1 MATATDPLTQ
11 RLRARLTKLSIP
23 GRYRLLVHGVLW
35 AALLV
40 VLAPLVLAAIYST
53 QSASEIYQITN
64 LLPGTQPLDNY
75 TTVLFEYNFAQ
86 YMLNSLVMTT
96 VVIVGKLT
104 VSLLAATALV
114 YYRFPYR
121 NLVFYLILFT
131 LLMPLPVRIVPLYQ
145 LMADLGWINT
155 FAGLTSP
162 FIASATAVFLFR
174 QRFRSI
180 PPAVIETARLD
191 GIGPLRFLVY
201 VLIPMS
207 RGVIAGVSAVLFIG
221 TWNAYLWPLVV
232 IFERENQVAQVGLR
246 FIQGVGSEGLIEWNL
261 VMTAGVLVMI
271 PPLVVLLV
279 ARKHLLSTLA
289 ST

>member
-1 MATATDPLTQ
+1 MATAPDRLTA
-11 RLRARLTKLSIP
+11 RLRATVGSADW
-23 GRYRLLVHGVLW
+23 YRLLVHGGLW
-35 AALLV
+35 FALLV

-53 QSASEIYQITN
+53 QSTSEVYQVTEVV
-64 LLPGTQPLDNY
+64 PGTQLVENY
-75 TTVLFEYNFAQ
+75 TAVLFEYNFAR
-86 YMLNSLVMTT
+86 YMGNSLVMTT

-121 NLVFYLILFT
+121 NAVFYLILFT

-145 LMADLGWINT
+145 LMAELGWINT

-180 PPAVIETARLD
+180 PPAVIETAKLD
-191 GIGPLRFLVY
+191 GIGPIRFLVH

-207 RGVIAGVSAVLFIG
+207 KGVIAGVSAVLFIG

-232 IFERENQVAQVGLR
+232 IFERESQVAQVGLR
-246 FIQGVGSEGLIEWNL
+246 FIQGIGSEGLIEWNL
-261 VMTAGVLVMI
+261 VMAAGVLVMI
-271 PPLVVLLV
+271 PPLIILLV
-279 ARKHLLSTLA
+279 ARKYLLSTLA
-289 ST
+289 SA